1 MGPASVSR
9 IPLLCVLVSQ
19 SVWAQ
24 APQDSAF
31 MKFRAAAIVTER
43 ISETS
48 KKEVLQHLMSDAAA
62 SNNLHAP
69 LPNGALEAD
78 IENLFGIQGL
88 ARPKSSPEKGSKSL
102 LLIVGDSVDLSG
114 MAFSTGAT
122 GAADLTIIANTL
134 NVGDG
139 NVRFDMQGRLD
150 GGTLTLVALQ
160 GLIGTGGF
168 TVSANGKA
176 GPDRSQECRAPAV
189 TGTSYD
195 VTVTAPATPGGNGGM
210 VRFFAAGQS
219 PQVTFSSSAG
229 QPGSG
234 CSGRFIEVFTN
245 TTTCKPGPPRFD
257 GGFPP
262 KISFPTVCTTS
273 TSHSSNANLNTTFA
287 APSQTGASTTIGRIV
302 DLPDFVPIEHL
313 WHWNYGMLQVLEK
326 NVHDA
331 VRRNDQRAIV
341 ENFQRYKN
349 LPALPV
355 PSDKITPQ
363 SEILGRMNTLRT
375 SVVPPLWFNEVL
387 IQQAGLPNQSQLVL
401 TDGKDVLNRMAPTS
415 ALLQPLS
422 TRGQQRWGVLQIDP
436 ANADKST
443 IVLSAKLSIDPYI
456 ESLVRAELAKNTQS
470 LDGMFS
476 GWTLNAKLDPI
487 FGLNAALSNVSI
499 NGDSLEASIVVSNA
513 SSNLLLWRL
522 GTSPG
527 VRLAVS
533 WDYVD
538 DTGRKATGPSFP
550 LFLSLNKRGNSLVID
565 SAARTMTNRSGS
577 PVLLNYLVRD
587 DKSVLLLSPPLRF
600 NAGASEPVPAA
611 LADATK
617 FTVPAEALEHLEAPS
632 SLYDLFE
639 VNADASLLKS
649 VVVTNLLP
657 AFDDDLREG
666 LRYLEV
672 YVETWDTAS
681 KEEKQLRG
689 PFRLSAAGTVG
700 AEAKFDLLKF
710 PGRTMVTRVYGN
722 AIYDQGS
729 IRAIKAFESSDL
741 ILHVGR
747 AQF

>member
-1 MGPASVSR
+1 MDQSRVSH
-9 IPLLCVLVSQ
+9 IPLLLVIS
-19 SVWAQ
+19 SLPAWAQ
-24 APQDSAF
+24 VPQDSNF
-31 MKFRAAAIVTER
+31 LKFRAAAVVTEKF
-43 ISETS
+43 SETN
-48 KKEVLQHLMSDAAA
+48 KKEVLRKLESNA
-62 SNNLHAP
+62 SSSSLIYKTTP
-69 LPNGALEAD
+69 VGALD
-78 IENLFGIQGL
+78 TDVENLFGVQGV
-88 ARPKSSPEKGSKSL
+88 ARPKSRLEQSSKNH
-102 LLIVGDSVDLSG
+102 LLIVGDSIDLASRV
-114 MAFSTGAT
+114 FSTGPT
-122 GAADLTIIANTL
+122 GASDLTIIANTV
-134 NVGDG
+134 NVGEDETH
-139 NVRFDMQGRLD
+139 FIMQGRLN
-150 GGTLTLVALQ
+150 GGTLTLVALN

-168 TVSANGKA
+168 IVSANGSA
-176 GPDRSQECRAPAV
+176 GPDRSKECHAPTV

-195 VTVTAPATPGGNGGM
+195 VTVTAPATPGGNGGIA
-210 VRFFAAGQS
+210 RIFAADQS
-219 PQVTFSSSAG
+219 PKVTFSAAAG

-234 CSGRFIEVFTN
+234 CSGRFIETFTD
-245 TTTCKPGPPRFD
+245 TKVCSPPRRIETGVFKIVL
-257 GGFPP
+257 PP
-262 KISFPTVCTTS
+262 ECTTS
-273 TSHSSNANLNTTFA
+273 TSRSSNYNLNTTYA
-287 APSQTGASTTIGRIV
+287 LPSQTGSSTTIDRMV
-302 DLPDFVPIEHL
+302 DLPDFVPMEYL
-313 WHWNYGMLQVLEK
+313 WHWNYGMLQTLEK

-355 PSDKITPQ
+355 PSDKITLQ

-375 SVVPPLWFNEVL
+375 SVVPPLWFNEVV
-387 IQQAGLPNQSQLVL
+387 IQQVGLPNQSQLVV
-401 TDGKDVLNRMAPTS
+401 TDGKVVLNRMAPTS

-422 TRGQQRWGVLQIDP
+422 TSGRQRWGVLQIDP
-436 ANADKST
+436 TNADKST

-456 ESLVRAELAKNTQS
+456 ESLVRAELAKNWQR

-487 FGLNAALSNVSI
+487 FGINSAVSNFSI
-499 NGDSLEASIVVSNA
+499 SGDSLEASITVSNA
-513 SSNLLLWRL
+513 SSNLFLWRL

-527 VRLAVS
+527 VRLTVS

-550 LFLSLNKRGNSLVID
+550 LFISLNKRASSLVID
-565 SAARTMTNRSGS
+565 GASRTMTNRSSS
-577 PVLLNYLVRD
+577 PVLLNYLVRE
-587 DKSVLLLSPPLRF
+587 DKSVLLLSPPIRV
-600 NAGASEPVPAA
+600 NAGVSVQVPAA

-639 VNADASLLKS
+639 VNAHESLLKT

-657 AFDDDLREG
+657 AFDDELREG

-681 KEEKQLRG
+681 KNEKQLRG

-710 PGRTMVTRVYGN
+710 PGRKMVTRVYGN

-729 IRAIKAFESSDL
+729 IRAIKAFESSDFL
-741 ILHVGR
+741 LHVGR

>member
-1 MGPASVSR
+1 MGQASISR
-9 IPLLCVLVSQ
+9 IPLLFVLVSQ
-19 SVWAQ
+19 PSWAH

-31 MKFRAAAIVTER
+31 MKFPAAPMMTEK
-43 ISETS
+43 ISEAS
-48 KKEVLQHLMSDAAA
+48 KKEVLRQLMSDASA
-62 SNNLHAP
+62 SKTFHGPAS
-69 LPNGALEAD
+69 NGALEAD
-78 IENLFGIQGL
+78 VENLFGMQGL
-88 ARPKSSPEKGSKSL
+88 ARPNSNPDKGSKKR
-102 LLIVGDSVDLSG
+102 LLIVGDRVDISG
-114 MAFSTGAT
+114 MAFSTGAA

-139 NVRFDMQGRLD
+139 SARFDMQGRLD

-189 TGTSYD
+189 VTGTSYD

-210 VRFFAAGQS
+210 VRIFAPGQS
-219 PQVTFSSSAG
+219 PQVTLSSAGG

-234 CSGRFIEVFTN
+234 CSGRFIETFTN
-245 TTTCKPGPPRFD
+245 TTTCKPGPKLPPPFNVN
-257 GGFPP
+257 FPP
-262 KISFPTVCTTS
+262 ICTTS
-273 TSHSSNANLNTTFA
+273 TSRSSNVSLNTTVA
-287 APSQTGASTTIGRIV
+287 APSQAGASTTIGQMV

-313 WHWNYGMLQVLEK
+313 WYWNYGMLQALEK

-363 SEILGRMNTLRT
+363 SEILGRMNILRT

-387 IQQAGLPNQSQLVL
+387 IQQSGLPNQSQLVL

-422 TRGQQRWGVLQIDP
+422 TSGQQRWGVLQIDP
-436 ANADKST
+436 ANADRST

-456 ESLVRAELAKNTQS
+456 ESLVRAELAKNAQS
-470 LDGMFS
+470 LASMFS

-499 NGDSLEASIVVSNA
+499 SGDSLEASIVVSNV

-527 VRLAVS
+527 VRLTVT
-533 WDYVD
+533 WDFVD

-565 SAARTMTNRSGS
+565 SAARTMTNHSGS

-587 DKSVLLLSPPLRF
+587 DKSVLLLSPPIRV

-632 SLYDLFE
+632 SIYDLFE
-639 VNADASLLKS
+639 VNADPSLLKTM
-649 VVVTNLLP
+649 VITNLLP

-681 KEEKQLRG
+681 NKEKQLRG

-710 PGRTMVTRVYGN
+710 PGRTMVTRIYGN